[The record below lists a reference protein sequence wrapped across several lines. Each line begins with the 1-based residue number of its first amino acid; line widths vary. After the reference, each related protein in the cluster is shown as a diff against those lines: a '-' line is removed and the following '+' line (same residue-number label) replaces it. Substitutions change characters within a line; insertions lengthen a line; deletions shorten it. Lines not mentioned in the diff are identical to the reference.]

1 MQEREMLTAREAA
14 RLLRLK
20 PETLAMKARNG
31 DIPSVKIG
39 RTWLF
44 RKDTIERMLEGVPP
58 ASEPSQSEA

>member
-44 RKDTIERMLEGVPP
+44 RKDTIERMLEGAPSPP
-58 ASEPSQSEA
+58 EPSQAEA